1 MENVV
6 KQKNSFFQV
15 VLKKLKQLGK
25 FIVDDC
31 IKLPTY
37 ILAHPLKGFEEFK
50 RYKKGKMSVAILFV
64 VLTIFVNIL
73 KFQYDG
79 FLVNDNNIKDLNT
92 VAQVAYVAGAVAV
105 VTIGNWAVTTLFD
118 GKGNM
123 KEIFMMICY
132 CLFPLIWSTSIGIL
146 LSNILT
152 KDGMA
157 VYTLVNIIGIVL
169 LIYMFFFGI
178 IGIHEYGLVQCL
190 LTILFTVVAVL
201 IVLFACL
208 LFFDL
213 FQRMYGF
220 VYTIYREIT
229 LRELL
234 VNIL

>member
-1 MENVV
+1 MGNVV
-6 KQKNSFFQV
+6 NKKDSFFQV
-15 VLKKLKQLGK
+15 VLRKVKQLGK

-31 IKLPTY
+31 IKLPAY
-37 ILAHPLKGFEEFK
+37 ILTHPLKGFEEFK

-79 FLVNDNNIKDLNT
+79 FLVNNNNIKDLNT
-92 VAQVAYVAGAVAV
+92 FAQVAYVAGAVVV

-132 CLFPLIWSTSIGIL
+132 CLYPFIWSTSIGII

-152 KDGMA
+152 EDEMA
-157 VYTLVNIIGIVL
+157 VHTLVSIIGVVL
-169 LIYMFFFGI
+169 LVYMFFFGI
-178 IGIHEYGLVQCL
+178 ISIHEYGLVQCL
-190 LTILFTVVAVL
+190 LTILFTVIAVL
-201 IVLFACL
+201 IVLFAFL

-220 VYTIYREIT
+220 VYTIYREIS

-234 VNIL
+234 W

>member
-1 MENVV
+1 MENAVNNN
-6 KQKNSFFQV
+6 KTSFFKTV
-15 VLKKLKQLGK
+15 FAKLKQLGK
-25 FIVDDC
+25 FILNDC
-31 IKLPTY
+31 IKFPTY

-50 RYKKGKMSVAILFV
+50 RYKKGKMSVALTFMVITIL
-64 VLTIFVNIL
+64 VNIL
-73 KFQYDG
+73 KFQFDG
-79 FLVNDNNIKDLNT
+79 FLVNNNNLKDLNSI
-92 VAQVAYVAGAVAV
+92 AQIAYVAGAVIVITVA
-105 VTIGNWAVTTLFD
+105 NWSVTTLFD

-132 CLFPLIWSTSIGIL
+132 CLYPFIWATGLGII

-152 KDGMA
+152 EDEMA
-157 VYTLVNIIGIVL
+157 IYTLVIALGIIL

-178 IGIHEYGLVQCL
+178 ISIHEYGLVQCL
-190 LTILFTVVAVL
+190 LTILFTIIAALV
-201 IVLFACL
+201 VLFACL

-234 VNIL
+234 W

>member
-1 MENVV
+1 MENTI
-6 KQKNSFFQV
+6 KKKSSFFQV
-15 VLKKLKQLGK
+15 VLAKLKQLGK

-31 IKLPTY
+31 IKLPAY

-50 RYKKGKMSVAILFV
+50 RYKKGKMSVALLFV

-92 VAQVAYVAGAVAV
+92 FAQVAYVAGAVAV

-132 CLFPLIWSTSIGIL
+132 CLYPLIWSTSIGIL

-152 KDGMA
+152 EDEMA
-157 VYTLVNIIGIVL
+157 VYTLVNIIGVVL

-178 IGIHEYGLVQCL
+178 ISIHEYGLVQCL

-220 VYTIYREIT
+220 VYTLYREIS

-234 VNIL
+234 W

>member
-25 FIVDDC
+25 FIIDDC

-92 VAQVAYVAGAVAV
+92 IAQVAYVAGAVAV

-146 LSNILT
+146 LSNVLT
-152 KDGMA
+152 KDEMA

-169 LIYMFFFGI
+169 LLYMFFFGI

-190 LTILFTVVAVL
+190 LTILFTIVAAL
-201 IVLFACL
+201 IILFVGIL
-208 LFFDL
+208 LFDL
-213 FQRMYGF
+213 FQKVYGF
-220 VYTIYREIT
+220 LYQIYQEIT
-229 LRELL
+229 LRD
-234 VNIL
+234 II

>member
-6 KQKNSFFQV
+6 KKKDSFFKV
-15 VLKKLKQLGK
+15 VLAKLKQLGK

-31 IKLPTY
+31 IKLPAY

-50 RYKKGKMSVAILFV
+50 RYKKGKMSVAIVFV
-64 VLTIFVNIL
+64 ILTIFFNIL

-92 VAQVAYVAGAVAV
+92 FAQVAYVAGAVIV

-132 CLFPLIWSTSIGIL
+132 CLYPLIWSTGIGII

-152 KDGMA
+152 EDEMA

-178 IGIHEYGLVQCL
+178 ISIHEYGLVKCVL
-190 LTILFTVVAVL
+190 TVIFTILATLVICF
-201 IVLFACL
+201 FAIL
-208 LFFDL
+208 TFDL
-213 FQRMYGF
+213 VNKIIGF
-220 VYTIYREIT
+220 VYTIYQEIT
-229 LRELL
+229 MR
-234 VNIL
+234 V